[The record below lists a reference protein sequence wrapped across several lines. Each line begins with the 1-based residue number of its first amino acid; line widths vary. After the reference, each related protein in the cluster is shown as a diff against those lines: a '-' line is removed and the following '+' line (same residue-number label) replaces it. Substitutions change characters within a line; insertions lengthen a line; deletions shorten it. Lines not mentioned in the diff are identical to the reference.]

1 MQQVMK
7 GSSTG
12 DAGGLPDTLE
22 DTEVLDALGGGGSGE
37 LARLCFGRGSRT
49 EEASGGAFACLS

>member
-12 DAGGLPDTLE
+12 DSGRMSDTLG
-22 DTEVLDALGGGGSGE
+22 DTESLDASGDGGSGE
-37 LARLCFGRGSRT
+37 LALLRFGRGSST
-49 EEASGGAFACLS
+49 EEAS

>member
-12 DAGGLPDTLE
+12 VAGGLPDTLG
-22 DTEVLDALGGGGSGE
+22 DTELLDASGDGGAGE
-37 LARLCFGRGSRT
+37 LARLCFGRGSST
-49 EEASGGAFACLS
+49 EEAS

>member
-7 GSSTG
+7 GLSTG

-22 DTEVLDALGGGGSGE
+22 DTELLDALGGGGSGE
-37 LARLCFGRGSRT
+37 LALLCFGRGSST
-49 EEASGGAFACLS
+49 EEAS